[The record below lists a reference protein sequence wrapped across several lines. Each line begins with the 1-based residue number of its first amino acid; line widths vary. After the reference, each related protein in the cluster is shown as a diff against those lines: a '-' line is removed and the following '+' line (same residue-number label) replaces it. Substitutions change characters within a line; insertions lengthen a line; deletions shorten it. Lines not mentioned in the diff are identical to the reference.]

1 MAKKTK
7 ARDYLVNNV
16 KKPLEV
22 VIKRVLKKKP
32 EDPIPL
38 IISALEE
45 SQGITN
51 DSLSNEERIEL
62 NELRNEYKKL
72 KGRLEMLEESK
83 IESVPEDSKSD
94 HPAANNPD
102 NDDTDSEDEN
112 ESDDTLPPLPEAK

>member
-51 DSLSNEERIEL
+51 DSLSNKERIEL
-62 NELRNEYKKL
+62 NELRNEYEKL

-102 NDDTDSEDEN
+102 NDDTDSEDDN